1 MKGLLKPWVLCMLLI
16 CICSWLQVRIS
27 ELEERLS
34 TALAFSSHQDG
45 SEARV
50 LAPLSISALL
60 APLERKEF
68 PEVHFWTIKEW
79 TNHKTAEQRQSGTFH
94 KLAFITDN
102 CEELVANEYLE
113 QMSNTA
119 WMLFNGLHT
128 CGLAPPTWKMK
139 SKMASDFFI
148 NNMTLKFPELCW
160 CEGGSWKAE
169 AFAITRYL
177 DCSWKLFTPGF
188 FFHQ

>member
-1 MKGLLKPWVLCMLLI
+1 
-16 CICSWLQVRIS
+16 VRIS

-119 WMLFNGLHT
+119 
-128 CGLAPPTWKMK
+128 
-139 SKMASDFFI
+139 
-148 NNMTLKFPELCW
+148 
-160 CEGGSWKAE
+160 
-169 AFAITRYL
+169 
-177 DCSWKLFTPGF
+177 
-188 FFHQ
+188 